1 MCPGNNEGT
10 NGQLHRDEECVSI
23 NEVLT
28 RVGDKWSVQVI
39 SQLGGKTLRF
49 TELKRSVEG
58 ISQRM
63 LTLTLRQ
70 LERDGLVERTVYPTV
85 PPKVEYTLSD
95 FGRTIL
101 EPVTELANWALTYR
115 QDIQAAR
122 DAFDSRQLESP
133 SSVSSTAAEPPDR
146 SIERASVGARLVA
159 ANAVT
164 ART

>member
-10 NGQLHRDEECVSI
+10 IGQLHSTEERVSI

-28 RVGDKWSVQVI
+28 RVGDKWSLQVI
-39 SQLGGKTLRF
+39 SQLGEGTLRF
-49 TELKRSVEG
+49 TELKRSVDG

-101 EPVTELANWALTYR
+101 IPVTALANWALTYR
-115 QDIQAAR
+115 LDIQAAR
-122 DAFDSRQLESP
+122 EAFDSRQLA
-133 SSVSSTAAEPPDR
+133 VSGVNKS
-146 SIERASVGARLVA
+146 
-159 ANAVT
+159 
-164 ART
+164 

>member
-1 MCPGNNEGT
+1 MCASNNEGT
-10 NGQLHRDEECVSI
+10 KGLLHTNAECVSI

-28 RVGDKWSVQVI
+28 RVGDKWSLQVI
-39 SQLGGKTLRF
+39 SRLGEGTMRFSELR
-49 TELKRSVEG
+49 RAVEG

-101 EPVTELANWALTYR
+101 IPVTALANWALTYR
-115 QDIQAAR
+115 LDIQAAR
-122 DAFDSRQLESP
+122 EAFDSRQLE
-133 SSVSSTAAEPPDR
+133 VS
-146 SIERASVGARLVA
+146 GA
-159 ANAVT
+159 NKS
-164 ART
+164 

>member
-1 MCPGNNEGT
+1 MCPRNNEVTKGL
-10 NGQLHRDEECVSI
+10 LHSSAECVSI

-28 RVGDKWSVQVI
+28 RVGDKWSLQII
-39 SQLGGKTLRF
+39 SQLGQRTLRH

-70 LERDGLVERTVYPTV
+70 LERDGLVQRTVYPTV

-101 EPVTELANWALTYR
+101 VPVTELASWALTYR
-115 QDIQAAR
+115 EDIQAAR
-122 DAFDSRQLESP
+122 EAFDSRQLE
-133 SSVSSTAAEPPDR
+133 
-146 SIERASVGARLVA
+146 ASQTNGG
-159 ANAVT
+159 
-164 ART
+164 

>member
-10 NGQLHRDEECVSI
+10 MGQLHATDECVSI

-28 RVGDKWSVQVI
+28 RVGDKWSLQVI
-39 SQLGGKTLRF
+39 SRLGQGTLRF
-49 TELKRSVEG
+49 TELKRSIDG

-101 EPVTELANWALTYR
+101 IPVTALANWALTYR
-115 QDIQAAR
+115 LDIQAAR
-122 DAFDSRQLESP
+122 EAFDSRQLEV
-133 SSVSSTAAEPPDR
+133 SV
-146 SIERASVGARLVA
+146 
-159 ANAVT
+159 ANKS
-164 ART
+164 

>member
-10 NGQLHRDEECVSI
+10 IGQLHDTDECVSI

-28 RVGDKWSVQVI
+28 RVGDKWSLQVI
-39 SQLGGKTLRF
+39 SRLGQGTLRF
-49 TELKRSVEG
+49 TELKRSVDG

-95 FGRTIL
+95 FGRSIL
-101 EPVTELANWALTYR
+101 TPVTALANWALTYR
-115 QDIQAAR
+115 LDIQAAR
-122 DAFDSRQLESP
+122 EAFDSRQLE
-133 SSVSSTAAEPPDR
+133 VS
-146 SIERASVGARLVA
+146 RANKS
-159 ANAVT
+159 
-164 ART
+164 

>member
-1 MCPGNNEGT
+1 MREPR
-10 NGQLHRDEECVSI
+10 QLHSTEECVST

-28 RVGDKWSVQVI
+28 RVGDKWSLQVI
-39 SQLGGKTLRF
+39 SRLGEGTLRF
-49 TELKRSVEG
+49 TELRRSIDG

-101 EPVTELANWALTYR
+101 IPVTALADWALTYR
-115 QDIQAAR
+115 LDIQAAR
-122 DAFDSRQLESP
+122 EAFDSRQLEVFATTKS
-133 SSVSSTAAEPPDR
+133 
-146 SIERASVGARLVA
+146 
-159 ANAVT
+159 
-164 ART
+164 

>member
-1 MCPGNNEGT
+1 MCPGNNKGT
-10 NGQLHRDEECVSI
+10 VGQVHTNEECVSI

-28 RVGDKWSVQVI
+28 RVGDKWSLQVI
-39 SQLGGKTLRF
+39 SQLGEGTLRF
-49 TELKRSVEG
+49 TELKRSVDG

-101 EPVTELANWALTYR
+101 IPVTALANWALTYR
-115 QDIQAAR
+115 LDIQAAR
-122 DAFDSRQLESP
+122 EAFDSRQLA
-133 SSVSSTAAEPPDR
+133 VS
-146 SIERASVGARLVA
+146 GANKSR
-159 ANAVT
+159 
-164 ART
+164 